1 MATPKHKS
9 VSPFE
14 NGLIIGGNLVVLLG
28 VMLWDW
34 SLFDIFYIY
43 WLENVL
49 IGLVT
54 AMRMLM
60 VSAAW
65 GIGMVIG
72 TLFSVA
78 FFTVHYGMFC
88 FGHGMILFDLFYK
101 GTIDFNS
108 EPILMFNYALNDTS
122 QGMFYAIVGM
132 VIVEIIRFIQQRAE
146 DKRDAAIPQAI
157 MFSPY
162 GRIVILHVTIIMGG
176 LGAQAL
182 GDPIWALLL
191 LVILKTTYDLG
202 AHNYTFGPKLSDE
215 QKAAA
220 LKERKLLQGLFSGKR
235 SNDNE

>member
-49 IGLVT
+49 IGIIT
-54 AMRMLM
+54 AIRMLM

-65 GIGMVIG
+65 GIAMVIG
-72 TLFSVA
+72 SLFTIG

-101 GTIDFNS
+101 GTMDFNS
-108 EPILMFNYALNDTS
+108 EPILMFDYALHGSS
-122 QGMFYAIVGM
+122 QGLFFAICGM
-132 VIVEIIRFIQQRAE
+132 IIVEIIRFLQQRAE

-162 GRIVILHVTIIMGG
+162 GRIIILHVTIIMGG

-191 LVILKTTYDLG
+191 LVVLKTTYDLG
-202 AHNYTFGPKLSDE
+202 VHNFSFGPKLSDE
-215 QKAAA
+215 QKAAT
-220 LKERKLLQGLFSGKR
+220 LKKRQLLQKLFRGHHPSD
-235 SNDNE
+235 SE